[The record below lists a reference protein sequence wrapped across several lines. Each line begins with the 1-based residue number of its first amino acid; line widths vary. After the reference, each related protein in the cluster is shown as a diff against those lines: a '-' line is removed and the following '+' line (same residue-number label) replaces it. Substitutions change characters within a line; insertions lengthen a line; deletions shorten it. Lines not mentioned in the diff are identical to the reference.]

1 MNRHWLVVILM
12 LIHLGI
18 TFYVSSEIFAGI
30 PHMPDSAAY
39 YRHAVLLT
47 HGRLYQG
54 NITIEPMEAFVL
66 MGTHIRDGI
75 VYNSYPHFWPFL
87 IAIFI
92 KLHAPSLLSPLLSA
106 LSLLLIFLIARKLFD
121 EKTALIAALLYC
133 VSPFVILMAGEYM
146 MHMPAQFFLLVAF
159 YCLIRYA
166 DSSGVCPALLGGL
179 SLGYAFALR
188 PLTTIGVFLPIGI
201 YFLIFYRKK
210 LFVWRSLC
218 FIAGFAV
225 IFILLL
231 ADNRLLTGDFLTLG
245 HPTAMY
251 RDERSLVSPFNLHNG
266 LNQTDS
272 TLAFLSPIIFYSFI
286 PHIILAFTALPLFFL
301 RRKQDFLCL
310 SIFLSLAGFYAMT
323 YTHGIHGYGPR
334 YFFES
339 FFALFILAAQG
350 TVWLLGR
357 FAGWKKRLVVVIFL
371 FLLVYNVYGLV
382 TILPKYENYNFIRTD
397 MHEKIRALDLENS
410 ILIIGKTWDWFED
423 GVTAVF
429 FDPEY
434 EKSFI
439 IRELENKGHL
449 KVLEKY
455 PEKKAYIVKNRF
467 TLEEFGRQSING
479 TANS

>member
-1 MNRHWLVVILM
+1 MHKNWLVVVLM

-18 TFYVSSEIFAGI
+18 TFYVSSELLSGI

-39 YRHAVLLT
+39 YRHAILLT
-47 HGRLYQG
+47 HGKLYQG
-54 NITIEPMEAFVL
+54 SITIGPMDAFVL
-66 MGTHIRDGI
+66 MGNHIRDGI

-121 EKTALIAALLYC
+121 EKTALIASLLYS

-146 MHMPAQFFLLVAF
+146 MHMPAQFFLLATF
-159 YCLIRYA
+159 YCLLIYA

-201 YFLIFYRKK
+201 YLLIFCRKK
-210 LFVWRSLC
+210 LFVWRSLWV
-218 FIAGFAV
+218 IAGFAA

-286 PHIILAFTALPLFFL
+286 PHLILALASMPLFFL

-310 SIFLSLAGFYAMT
+310 SIFISLVGFYAMT

-334 YFFES
+334 YYFES
-339 FFALFILAAQG
+339 FFALFMLAAQG
-350 TVWLLGR
+350 VVWLLAR
-357 FAGWKKRLVVVIFL
+357 FAGWKKRVVVVI
-371 FLLVYNVYGLV
+371 LLLLLAYNVYGLV
-382 TILPKYENYNFIRTD
+382 TILPRYENYNFILTD
-397 MHEKIRALDLENS
+397 MYEKIRALDLENS

-423 GVTAVF
+423 GITAVF

-434 EKSFI
+434 RKSFI
-439 IRELENKGHL
+439 IKELENKEHL
-449 KVLEKY
+449 KVLGQY
-455 PEKKAYIVKNRF
+455 PEKKVYIIRNRF
-467 TLEEFGRQSING
+467 TLEEFGRPSVNG
-479 TANS
+479 TG